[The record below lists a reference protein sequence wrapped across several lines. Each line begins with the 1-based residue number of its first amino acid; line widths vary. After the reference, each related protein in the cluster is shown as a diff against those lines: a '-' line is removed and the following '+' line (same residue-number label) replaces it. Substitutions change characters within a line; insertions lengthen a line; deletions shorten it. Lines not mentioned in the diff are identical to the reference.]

1 MSKIYKCEK
10 CLREFSRKQHLIQHY
25 NRKIPCINPPNQ
37 ILYYKDITN
46 NLPHGITSGKIIV
59 NKILP
64 AQQMQDD
71 NCSRLED
78 KLEPKTELLPENA
91 ADHNDESKTEPV
103 SQPEVK
109 ITQPNSTQLN
119 QNAKIYRNKTI
130 KIRSIF
136 RRDVAMNALEK
147 INIYDELFKRVKK
160 YLESEQVKTWYREE
174 GILDPSINPN
184 IGLSELRKFYKTF
197 RTQIEDEYQKI
208 KVLD

>member
-37 ILYYKDITN
+37 ILYFKDITN
-46 NLPHGITSGKIIV
+46 NLPHGITSGNIIV

-64 AQQMQDD
+64 TKRMQDD
-71 NCSRLED
+71 NYSRLED
-78 KLEPKTELLPENA
+78 KLEPKTELLPKNA
-91 ADHNDESKTEPV
+91 AEHNDESKTEPV

-119 QNAKIYRNKTI
+119 PNAKIYRNKTI

-136 RRDVAMNALEK
+136 RREAAMNALEK
-147 INIYDELFKRVKK
+147 
-160 YLESEQVKTWYREE
+160 
-174 GILDPSINPN
+174 
-184 IGLSELRKFYKTF
+184 
-197 RTQIEDEYQKI
+197 
-208 KVLD
+208 